1 MALVIKDR
9 VKETTTTTGTGT
21 LTLAGAA
28 SGFQAFS
35 AIGDGNTTYY
45 AITDQA
51 TGDWEVGIGTYTAS
65 GTTLSRDTIL
75 ASSNAGSAV
84 NLSAGIKNAFAT
96 YPAGKAAFFDDI
108 PTNNNQLTNGA
119 GYITGNQTIT
129 LSGDVSGS
137 GTTSIAVTVADDSHN
152 HVISNVDGLQTALD
166 AKQAAAT
173 ALTTSTTFGGD
184 VSGTYNSIAV
194 TNDSHSHTGS
204 TLSGI
209 AVSNLDGAA
218 VQTSAEAFADVDT
231 ALMTAAAIED
241 RITGKGYLTGNQTIT
256 LSGDASGSGTTS
268 IAVTVANDS
277 HTHDTR
283 YYTETEI
290 GNFFSGTTAIT
301 GYSKS
306 NWDTAYGWGNHAS
319 AGYLTGNQT
328 ITLSGD
334 ATGSGTTSITV
345 TVADDSHN
353 HIISN
358 VDGLQ
363 TALDG
368 KQPLD
373 ADLTAIGALAKT
385 DGNFIVGNGTTW
397 VAESGATARTSLGLG
412 ALATLSSVN
421 AATITDNSV
430 GAAELNVSGNGTT
443 SQFLRSDGDGTFTWA
458 TPTDTNTTYSAG
470 TGLTLSTT
478 TFSVNYGTTAGTA
491 CQGNDSRLSN
501 SRTCNNTFDSA
512 ATARTNLG
520 LGSLAT
526 LSTVNAATITDNSVG
541 AAELNV
547 SGNGTTSQYLRSD
560 GDGTFTWATPTDT
573 NTTYSAGA
581 GLDLTGTSF
590 SVESDLRGEVFYIGR
605 DTNDYIGVETTQI
618 NFVLDG
624 NTDARLYNNG
634 DFHADGNVI
643 AYSTSI
649 SDARLK
655 KDVSVVENALEK
667 VNKLRGVEFTYTYE
681 DKRSAGVIAQELED
695 VLPQAVSE
703 THLELKTGSK
713 DDKYKVVQYDQLH
726 ALLIEAIKE
735 LTDRVEKLES
745 QAG

>member
-96 YPAGKAAFFDDI
+96 YPAEKAAFFDDI

-129 LSGDVSGS
+129 LSGDVTGS
-137 GTTSIAVTVADDSHN
+137 GTTSISVTVADDSHN
-152 HVISNVDGLQTALD
+152 HIISNVDGLQDALD

-173 ALTTSTTFGGD
+173 ALTTSTSFGGD
-184 VSGTYNSIAV
+184 VSGTYNAIAVADDSHNHIISNVDGLQDALDAKQASATALTTSTSFSGDVTGTYNSIAV
-194 TNDSHSHTGS
+194 T
-204 TLSGI
+204 
-209 AVSNLDGAA
+209 
-218 VQTSAEAFADVDT
+218 
-231 ALMTAAAIED
+231 
-241 RITGKGYLTGNQTIT
+241 
-256 LSGDASGSGTTS
+256 
-268 IAVTVANDS
+268 NDS

-345 TVADDSHN
+345 TVANDSHS
-353 HIISN
+353 HS
-358 VDGLQ
+358 
-363 TALDG
+363 TST
-368 KQPLD
+368 
-373 ADLTAIGALAKT
+373 LT
-385 DGNFIVGNGTTW
+385 
-397 VAESGATARTSLGLG
+397 GLG

-430 GAAELNVSGNGTT
+430 GAAELNVTGNGTT

-581 GLDLTGTSF
+581 GLDLTGTTF

-605 DTNDYIGVETTQI
+605 DTNDYYLVNTTTHDWR
-618 NFVLDG
+618 LDG
-624 NTDARLYNNG
+624 NLDMRLENDG
-634 DFHADGNVI
+634 DLHVDGDVI
-643 AYSTSI
+643 AYSTTT
-649 SDARLK
+649 SDPRLK
-655 KDVSVVENALEK
+655 DNIQKVEGALEK
-667 VNKLRGVEFTYTYE
+667 VGKLTGYTFTYKVDGRE
-681 DKRSAGVIAQELED
+681 SAGVMSTEVKE
-695 VLPQAVSE
+695 VLPSAVRS
-703 THLELKTGSK
+703 TTLPLKSPNGE
-713 DDKYKVVQYDQLH
+713 DDQTEYDVVQYDQLH
-726 ALLIEAIKE
+726 ALLIEAVKE
-735 LTDRVEKLES
+735 LTARVKELE
-745 QAG
+745 ARG

>member
-28 SGFQAFS
+28 SGYQSFA
-35 AIGDGNTTYY
+35 AIGNANTTYY

-51 TGDWEVGIGTYTAS
+51 TGDWEVGIGTYTAT

-75 ASSNAGSAV
+75 ASSNSGAAV
-84 NLSAGIKNAFAT
+84 TLAAGIKNVFAT
-96 YPAGKAAFFDDI
+96 YPAGKAAFVDDI

-184 VSGTYNSIAV
+184 VSGTYNSIAIA
-194 TNDSHSHTGS
+194 NDSHSHTGS

-301 GYSKS
+301 GYSKT

-334 ATGSGTTSITV
+334 VSGSGTTAITV

-353 HIISN
+353 HVISN

-368 KQPLD
+368 KSSTSHNHTLD
-373 ADLTAIGALAKT
+373 SLSNTTITSNTSGEILKW
-385 DGNFIVGNGTTW
+385 NGTAWINNTLAEAGIQPAGSYLTGNQTITLSGDATGSGTTSIAVT
-397 VAESGATARTSLGLG
+397 VANDSHSHSTSTITGLG

-430 GAAELNVSGNGTT
+430 GAAELNVTGNGTT
-443 SQFLRSDGDGTFTWA
+443 A
-458 TPTDTNTTYSAG
+458 
-470 TGLTLSTT
+470 
-478 TFSVNYGTTAGTA
+478 
-491 CQGNDSRLSN
+491 
-501 SRTCNNTFDSA
+501 
-512 ATARTNLG
+512 
-520 LGSLAT
+520 
-526 LSTVNAATITDNSVG
+526 
-541 AAELNV
+541 
-547 SGNGTTSQYLRSD
+547 QYLRSD
-560 GDGTFTWATPTDT
+560 GDGSFTWATPPDT

-581 GLDLTGTSF
+581 GLDLTGTTF
-590 SVESDLRGEVFYIGR
+590 SIESDLRDNVQYVGR
-605 DTNDYIGVETTQI
+605 DGNDYIYQDGSNIRFYI
-618 NFVLDG
+618 NGAEDWRMVAG
-624 NTDARLYNNG
+624 GA
-634 DFHADGNVI
+634 FHADGDVI
-643 AYSTSI
+643 AYSATI
-649 SDARLK
+649 SDERLK
-655 KDVSVVENALEK
+655 TDIKTVENALDM
-667 VNKLRGVEFTYTYE
+667 VNKMRGVTFTYKK
-681 DKRSAGVIAQELED
+681 DGKKSAGVVAQELEK
-695 VLPQAVSE
+695 VFPRAIHETQLP
-703 THLELKTGSK
+703 LKAE
-713 DDKYKVVQYDQLH
+713 DDKEYKVVQYDQLH

-735 LTDRVEKLES
+735 LTDRVEELEA

>member
-28 SGFQAFS
+28 GGFQAFS

-137 GTTSIAVTVADDSHN
+137 GTTSISVTVADDSHN
-152 HVISNVDGLQTALD
+152 HVISNVDGLQDALD
-166 AKQAAAT
+166 AKQASAT
-173 ALTTSTTFGGD
+173 ALTTSTSFSGD

-194 TNDSHSHTGS
+194 T
-204 TLSGI
+204 
-209 AVSNLDGAA
+209 
-218 VQTSAEAFADVDT
+218 
-231 ALMTAAAIED
+231 
-241 RITGKGYLTGNQTIT
+241 
-256 LSGDASGSGTTS
+256 
-268 IAVTVANDS
+268 NDS

-290 GNFFSGTTAIT
+290 GNFFSGSTAIT
-301 GYSKS
+301 GYSKT
-306 NWDTAYGWGNHAS
+306 NWDTAYTWGNHAS

-334 ATGSGTTSITV
+334 ATGSGTTAITV

-363 TALDG
+363 SALDG

-373 ADLTAIGALAKT
+373 ADLTAIGGLAKT

-397 VAESGATARTSLGLG
+397 VAESGATVRTSLGLG
-412 ALATLSSVN
+412 ALATLSTVN
-421 AATITDNSV
+421 ASTITDNSV
-430 GAAELNVSGNGTT
+430 GAAELNVTGNGTT
-443 SQFLRSDGDGTFTWA
+443 SQYLRSDGDGTFTWA

-478 TFSVNYGTTAGTA
+478 TFSVNYGTAAGTA

-573 NTTYSAGA
+573 NTTYSAGS
-581 GLDLTGTSF
+581 GLDLSGTTF
-590 SVESDLRGEVFYIGR
+590 SVEPDLRDGITHVGL
-605 DTNDYIGVETTQI
+605 DTGDYISWS
-618 NFVLDG
+618 
-624 NTDARLYNNG
+624 NNAYTSFYVNG
-634 DFHADGNVI
+634 AEDWRMVAGGAFHADGDVI
-643 AYSTSI
+643 AYSATI
-649 SDARLK
+649 SDERLK
-655 KDVSVVENALEK
+655 TDIKTIKNALDM
-667 VNKLRGVEFTYTYE
+667 VNNMRGVTFTYKK
-681 DKRSAGVIAQELED
+681 DGKQSAGVVAQELEK
-695 VLPQAVSE
+695 VFPRAIHETQLP
-703 THLELKTGSK
+703 LKAD
-713 DDKYKVVQYDQLH
+713 DDKEYKVVQYDQLH
-726 ALLIEAIKE
+726 GILIEAIKE
-735 LTDRVEKLES
+735 LTARVEELE
-745 QAG
+745 ACK

>member
-28 SGFQAFS
+28 GGFQAFS

-84 NLSAGIKNAFAT
+84 NFAAGIKSAFAT

-137 GTTSIAVTVADDSHN
+137 GTTSISVTVADDSHN
-152 HVISNVDGLQTALD
+152 HVISNVDGLQDALD
-166 AKQAAAT
+166 AKQASAT
-173 ALTTSTTFGGD
+173 ALTTSTSFSGD

-194 TNDSHSHTGS
+194 T
-204 TLSGI
+204 
-209 AVSNLDGAA
+209 
-218 VQTSAEAFADVDT
+218 
-231 ALMTAAAIED
+231 
-241 RITGKGYLTGNQTIT
+241 
-256 LSGDASGSGTTS
+256 
-268 IAVTVANDS
+268 NDS

-290 GNFFSGTTAIT
+290 GNFFSGSTAIT
-301 GYSKS
+301 GYSKT
-306 NWDTAYGWGNHAS
+306 NWDTAYTWGNHAS

-334 ATGSGTTSITV
+334 ATGSGTTAITV

-363 TALDG
+363 SALDG

-373 ADLTAIGALAKT
+373 ADLTAIGGLAKT

-397 VAESGATARTSLGLG
+397 VAESGATVRTSLGLG
-412 ALATLSSVN
+412 ALATLSTVN
-421 AATITDNSV
+421 ASTITDNSV
-430 GAAELNVSGNGTT
+430 GAAELNVTGNGTT
-443 SQFLRSDGDGTFTWA
+443 SQYLRSDGDGTFTWA

-478 TFSVNYGTTAGTA
+478 TFSVNYGTAAGTA

-573 NTTYSAGA
+573 NTTYSAGS
-581 GLDLTGTSF
+581 GLDLSGTTF
-590 SVESDLRGEVFYIGR
+590 SVEPDLRDGITHVGL
-605 DTNDYIGVETTQI
+605 DTGDYISWS
-618 NFVLDG
+618 
-624 NTDARLYNNG
+624 NNAYTSFYVNG
-634 DFHADGNVI
+634 AEDWRMVAGGAFHADGDVI
-643 AYSTSI
+643 AYSATI
-649 SDARLK
+649 SDERLK
-655 KDVSVVENALEK
+655 TDIKTIKNALDM
-667 VNKLRGVEFTYTYE
+667 VNNMRGVTFTYKK
-681 DKRSAGVIAQELED
+681 DGKQSAGVVAQELEK
-695 VLPQAVSE
+695 VFPRAIHETQLP
-703 THLELKTGSK
+703 LKAD
-713 DDKYKVVQYDQLH
+713 DDKEYKVVQYDQLH
-726 ALLIEAIKE
+726 GILIEAIKE
-735 LTDRVEKLES
+735 LTARVEELE
-745 QAG
+745 ACK

>member
-21 LTLAGAA
+21 LTLDGAA
-28 SGFQAFS
+28 GGFQAFS

-129 LSGDVSGS
+129 LSGDVTGS
-137 GTTSIAVTVADDSHN
+137 GTTSISVTVADDSHN
-152 HVISNVDGLQTALD
+152 HIISNVDGLQDALD

-173 ALTTSTTFGGD
+173 ALTTSTSFSGD
-184 VSGTYNSIAV
+184 VTGTYNSIAV
-194 TNDSHSHTGS
+194 T
-204 TLSGI
+204 
-209 AVSNLDGAA
+209 
-218 VQTSAEAFADVDT
+218 
-231 ALMTAAAIED
+231 
-241 RITGKGYLTGNQTIT
+241 
-256 LSGDASGSGTTS
+256 
-268 IAVTVANDS
+268 NDS

-301 GYSKS
+301 GYSKT
-306 NWDTAYGWGNHAS
+306 NWDTAYTWGNHAS

-373 ADLTAIGALAKT
+373 ADLTAIAGLSSA
-385 DGNFIVGNGTTW
+385 DGNFIVGSATGW

-412 ALATLSSVN
+412 GLATLSAVGASE
-421 AATITDNSV
+421 ITDNSV
-430 GAAELNVSGNGTT
+430 GAAELNVTGNGTT

-478 TFSVNYGTTAGTA
+478 TFSVNYGTAAGTA
-491 CQGNDSRLSN
+491 CQGNDSRLSD

-547 SGNGTTSQYLRSD
+547 TGNGTTSQYLRSD
-560 GDGTFTWATPTDT
+560 GDGTFTWATPPDT
-573 NTTYSAGA
+573 NTTYSAGV
-581 GLDLTGTSF
+581 GLDLTGTTF

-634 DFHADGNVI
+634 DFHADGDVI
-643 AYSTSI
+643 AYSASI
-649 SDARLK
+649 SDERLK
-655 KDVSVVENALEK
+655 ENIVGIGGALGK
-667 VNKLRGVEFTYTYE
+667 VNQLNGYTFTYKA
-681 DKRSAGVIAQELED
+681 DGKVSAGVIAQEVEK
-695 VLPQAVSE
+695 VLPEAVSE
-703 THLELKTGSK
+703 KLLPLKV
-713 DDKYKVVQYDQLH
+713 DDGQEYKVVNYDALH
-726 ALLIEAIKE
+726 GLLIEAVKE
-735 LTDRVEKLES
+735 LTARVKELE
-745 QAG
+745 ARG

>member
-28 SGFQAFS
+28 GGFQAFS

-137 GTTSIAVTVADDSHN
+137 GTTSISVTVAD
-152 HVISNVDGLQTALD
+152 
-166 AKQAAAT
+166 
-173 ALTTSTTFGGD
+173 
-184 VSGTYNSIAV
+184 
-194 TNDSHSHTGS
+194 
-204 TLSGI
+204 
-209 AVSNLDGAA
+209 
-218 VQTSAEAFADVDT
+218 
-231 ALMTAAAIED
+231 
-241 RITGKGYLTGNQTIT
+241 
-256 LSGDASGSGTTS
+256 
-268 IAVTVANDS
+268 DS

-290 GNFFSGTTAIT
+290 GNFFSGSTAIT
-301 GYSKS
+301 GYSKT
-306 NWDTAYGWGNHAS
+306 NWDTAYTWGNHAS

-334 ATGSGTTSITV
+334 ATGSGTTAITV

-368 KQPLD
+368 KQSLD
-373 ADLTAIGALAKT
+373 ADLTAIAGLSSA
-385 DGNFIVGNGTTW
+385 DGNFIVGSATGW

-412 ALATLSSVN
+412 ALATLSTVD

-430 GAAELNVSGNGTT
+430 GAAELNVTGNGTT
-443 SQFLRSDGDGTFTWA
+443 SQYLRSDGDGTFTWA

-478 TFSVNYGTTAGTA
+478 TFSVNYGTAAGTA
-491 CQGNDSRLSN
+491 CQGNDSRLSD

-560 GDGTFTWATPTDT
+560 GDGTFTWATPT
-573 NTTYSAGA
+573 NTTYSA
-581 GLDLTGTSF
+581 
-590 SVESDLRGEVFYIGR
+590 
-605 DTNDYIGVETTQI
+605 
-618 NFVLDG
+618 DG
-624 NTDARLYNNG
+624 NYGLTLSGTTFRLEDDRRRNSSTVDIYSGNTHDYTFYDASHGIRWYTAGAEDMRLQDNG
-634 DFHADGNVI
+634 TLHVDGDVV
-643 AYSTSI
+643 AYSTTI
-649 SDARLK
+649 SDERLK
-655 KDVSVVENALEK
+655 ENIVGIDGALDKVSHLN
-667 VNKLRGVEFTYTYE
+667 GYTFTYKA
-681 DKRSAGVIAQELED
+681 DGKISAGVIAQEVEK
-695 VLPQAVSE
+695 VLPEAVSE
-703 THLELKTGSK
+703 MELPLKA
-713 DDKYKVVQYDQLH
+713 DDGQEYKVVNYDALH
-726 ALLIEAIKE
+726 GLLIEAVKE
-735 LTDRVEKLES
+735 LTDRVKELE
-745 QAG
+745 AKA

>member
-21 LTLAGAA
+21 LTLDGAA
-28 SGFQAFS
+28 GGFQAFS

-96 YPAGKAAFFDDI
+96 YPAEKAAFVDDI

-137 GTTSIAVTVADDSHN
+137 GTTSISVTVADDSHN
-152 HVISNVDGLQTALD
+152 HIISNVDGLQDALD

-173 ALTTSTTFGGD
+173 ALTTSTSFSGD
-184 VSGTYNSIAV
+184 VTGTYNSIAV
-194 TNDSHSHTGS
+194 T
-204 TLSGI
+204 
-209 AVSNLDGAA
+209 
-218 VQTSAEAFADVDT
+218 
-231 ALMTAAAIED
+231 
-241 RITGKGYLTGNQTIT
+241 
-256 LSGDASGSGTTS
+256 
-268 IAVTVANDS
+268 NDS

-412 ALATLSSVN
+412 GLATLSAVGASE
-421 AATITDNSV
+421 ITDNSV

-491 CQGNDSRLSN
+491 CQGNDSRLSD

-560 GDGTFTWATPTDT
+560 GDGTFTWATPPDT
-573 NTTYSAGA
+573 NTTYSAGTGISLVGTTFSNSGVTSNVA
-581 GLDLTGTSF
+581 GAGIDVSAATGAVTISI
-590 SVESDLRGEVFYIGR
+590 ESDLRGDVYYIGR
-605 DTNDYIGVETTQI
+605 DTNDYYLVNTTTHDWR
-618 NFVLDG
+618 LDG
-624 NTDARLYNNG
+624 NLDMRLENDG
-634 DFHADGNVI
+634 DLHVDGDVI
-643 AYSTSI
+643 AYSTTT
-649 SDARLK
+649 SDPRLK
-655 KDVSVVENALEK
+655 DNIQKVEGALEK
-667 VNKLRGVEFTYTYE
+667 VEKLTGYTFTYKVDGRE
-681 DKRSAGVIAQELED
+681 SAGVMSTEVKE
-695 VLPQAVSE
+695 VLPSAVRS
-703 THLELKTGSK
+703 TTLPLKSPNGE
-713 DDKYKVVQYDQLH
+713 DDQTEYDVVQYDQLH
-726 ALLIEAIKE
+726 ALLIEAVKE
-735 LTDRVEKLES
+735 LTARVKELE
-745 QAG
+745 ARG